1 MPRPKNILLRCAA
14 VLAVGL
20 GLLMTFAGA
29 ATAATPQPVSA
40 TELSKATTAAQSPTA
55 LRLLGKLATTNS
67 AKTAGKLTVAPDT
80 HAIYALNPAFVR
92 DASAP
97 VATFW
102 YAATTATKGDQS
114 LTVFTA
120 PDAATGTWQPVNVAS
135 GNTEARMST
144 AARGA
149 LVFTEPQIGAWY
161 ALTGTKI
168 RPLNPAATKSIGIA
182 PITVAAYQD
191 LVSTRYSDKLP
202 GTHYANQGTAGGYD
216 PTATA
221 PADTYNDLILPAT
234 GAVAGAVLLLALIVI
249 RHRAQKRP
257 ATAN

>member
-1 MPRPKNILLRCAA
+1 MPRPKNILLRSAA

-20 GLLMTFAGA
+20 GLLMTFAGGANA
-29 ATAATPQPVSA
+29 ANPQPVSA
-40 TELSKATTAAQSPTA
+40 TELSEATTAAQSPTA
-55 LRLLGKLATTNS
+55 LRLLGRLATTSS

-120 PDAATGTWQPVNVAS
+120 PDAATGTWQPMNVAS

-161 ALTGTKI
+161 ALTGNRTAPSTQPPPSPSAPPPSPSPPTRTSSPPATPTNSPAPTTPTKA
-168 RPLNPAATKSIGIA
+168 PPAATTPPPQPA
-182 PITVAAYQD
+182 PTPTTTSA
-191 LVSTRYSDKLP
+191 P
-202 GTHYANQGTAGGYD
+202 D
-216 PTATA
+216 PPPTPTTTSSSPS
-221 PADTYNDLILPAT
+221 PAQP
-234 GAVAGAVLLLALIVI
+234 
-249 RHRAQKRP
+249 HSS
-257 ATAN
+257 